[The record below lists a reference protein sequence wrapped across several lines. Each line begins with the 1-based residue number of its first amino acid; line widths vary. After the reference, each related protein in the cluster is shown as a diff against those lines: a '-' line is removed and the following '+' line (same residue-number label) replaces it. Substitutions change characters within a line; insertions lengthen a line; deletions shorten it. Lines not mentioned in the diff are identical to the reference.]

1 MATTFVAFCAGSVFA
16 QGGQLTERIDVSAVE
31 VPVVVRDAKGKV
43 PQDLK
48 PSDFVLLEDGKP
60 QQIIGLAYPV
70 RAITPSAPG
79 AAGAAIQPLPVMVQK
94 RWRIVVFLQQ
104 SLSSTHGLRESVK
117 ALVPRAAE
125 LVALGEVEV
134 AGDGGKSPHL
144 LAPPTADAAVL
155 RSTLQSL
162 AANVTGQ
169 EQITR
174 LRRDYL
180 NDAADKSRAGPDD
193 PRKLGKRKE
202 EQPQRGGEMDGAPKR
217 GGQLAETRTDGGLA
231 LATTRM
237 EALVLRLRQDA
248 LLGFLSRYADSG
260 RPRALLLV
268 GDGYDME
275 PMRFYETGNA
285 AEASD
290 IRGLNGAPR
299 QWEISEALAGAGWTA
314 ISFAPEWKANAF
326 APAFDVANGGKSR
339 LAKFA
344 FAGINEAKS
353 SPSGLNLDPLGP
365 LRMLA
370 EETGGSVQTD
380 PSKLSDDLEQ
390 MAGRLVLTY
399 QFHRPRDG
407 KVHHI
412 AVKSL
417 RPGLTVRAPHA
428 VVTGTSET
436 LAMARATMIAGEDGE
451 RGELPVRCAMKRQA
465 SKDPTASTAAVTVY
479 VDSKPLDA
487 VRSTLEAAT
496 LRFSVAVR
504 HPRALPFTLTKRME
518 NVNLAK
524 QPKWAVDFQVNYRP
538 GANVAVVAEEIS
550 TGAWGGAVCN

>member
-1 MATTFVAFCAGSVFA
+1 MLLSAGGLFA

-48 PSDFVLLEDGKP
+48 PSDFILLEDGKP

-94 RWRIVVFLQQ
+94 RWRIVIFLQQ

-125 LVALGEVEV
+125 LVALGEVEI
-134 AGDGGKSPHL
+134 AGDGGKAPHVI
-144 LAPPTADAAVL
+144 APPTADAAVL

-162 AANVTGQ
+162 AANVTAM
-169 EQITR
+169 EQIVR
-174 LRRDYL
+174 IRRDFL

-193 PRKLGKRKE
+193 PRKLGGGKRA
-202 EQPQRGGEMDGAPKR
+202 EQPMRGASLGGGPTR
-217 GGQLAETRTDGGLA
+217 GGQPSERTDAGLTV
-231 LATTRM
+231 ATARM

-260 RPRALLLV
+260 RSRAVLLV
-268 GDGYDME
+268 GDGYDIE
-275 PMRFYETGNA
+275 PMRFYDTVSVS
-285 AEASD
+285 EASD
-290 IRGLNGAPR
+290 VRGLNGGPR
-299 QWEISEALAGAGWTA
+299 QREIAETLAAAGWTA
-314 ISFAPEWKANAF
+314 ISFAPEWKANSF
-326 APAFDVANGGKSR
+326 APAFDVSNGGKGR

-417 RPGLTVRAPHA
+417 RPGLTVRAQHA
-428 VVTGTSET
+428 IASGTSET
-436 LAMARATMIAGEDGE
+436 LAMARATMIAGDEGE
-451 RGELPVRCAMKRQA
+451 RGELPVRCSMNRLA

-479 VDSKPLDA
+479 VDSKPLDSI
-487 VRSTLEAAT
+487 RSTLDAAT

-504 HPRALPFTLTKRME
+504 HPRALPFTMTKRME

-524 QPKWAVDFQVNYRP
+524 QRKWAVDFQVNYRP

-550 TGAWGGAVCN
+550 TGAWGGAPCI